1 MPKVPKI
8 YMMDNKEFAKKLE
21 LRTLQFAISIINIS
35 ASLPK
40 TAESLVIRNQITK
53 SGTSIGANYREANR
67 SRSKK
72 DFKNKINISVSEAS
86 ETVYWLDIIFEL
98 KWLEPNALNEIL
110 KESKELL
117 AIFTSISNKL

>member
-1 MPKVPKI
+1 
-8 YMMDNKEFAKKLE
+8 MDNKEFAKKLE
-21 LRTLQFAISIINIS
+21 LRTLQFAISIIKTS

-40 TAESLVIRNQITK
+40 TAEALVIRNQITK

-98 KWLEPNALNEIL
+98 NWLDPKSINEIM

-117 AIFTSISNKL
+117 AIFTSISNNL

>member
-1 MPKVPKI
+1 ME
-8 YMMDNKEFAKKLE
+8 NKEFAKKLE
-21 LRTLQFAISIINIS
+21 LRTLQFAVSIIKMS
-35 ASLPK
+35 SSLPK
-40 TAESLVIRNQITK
+40 TAEGLVIRNQITK

-72 DFKNKINISVSEAS
+72 DFKNKIKISESEAS
-86 ETVYWLDIIFEL
+86 ETLYWLEIIIEL
-98 KWLEPNALNEIL
+98 NWLNSDALNLIT

>member
-1 MPKVPKI
+1 
-8 YMMDNKEFAKKLE
+8 MDNKEFAKKLE

-40 TAESLVIRNQITK
+40 TAEALVIRNQITK

-98 KWLEPNALNEIL
+98 NWLDPNSINEIL

>member
-1 MPKVPKI
+1 
-8 YMMDNKEFAKKLE
+8 MMENKEFAKKLE
-21 LRTLQFAISIINIS
+21 LRTLQFAISIIKLS
-35 ASLPK
+35 ASLPQS
-40 TAESLVIRNQITK
+40 AESLVIRNQLSK

-72 DFKNKINISVSEAS
+72 DFKNKINVSVSEAS
-86 ETVYWLDIIFEL
+86 ETVYWLEIIYEL
-98 KWLEPNALNEIL
+98 KWLEQNSLKEIM

>member
-1 MPKVPKI
+1 ME
-8 YMMDNKEFAKKLE
+8 NKEFAKNLE
-21 LRTLQFAISIINIS
+21 LRTLQFAISVIKTS

-40 TAESLVIRNQITK
+40 SAEALVIRNQLTK

-98 KWLEPNALNEIL
+98 HWLEPNALNGL
-110 KESKELL
+110 MKESKELL